1 MTVRLPGWLAEWSLA
16 TRRWV
21 LWGAL
26 VTLVAALLVTL
37 VWLAGRYE
45 AGVLQDRIER
55 DAVDVAGD
63 IRGGLMRN
71 TQGLQGLPPLDLAQ
85 PEAWTLRANAIL
97 RAHRELLRIEW
108 RDVSLQVRAFADSDL
123 RARIFDADAQTM
135 LRPGVQEACRRARSL
150 RGPAYVPSEFLLQ
163 KPGQGQQLLELCLPV
178 GGPGDGFLIATYALG
193 DILTEMVA
201 QPYARAYDVA
211 FSEVDGNRLAF
222 HGVARSGNRTFSA
235 QQQLDLPGY
244 TLMLRLDS
252 WRGTPALFPNFLTAM
267 VVAMAMGLV
276 LVLVMLAR
284 DMRRRL
290 RAENELADALAF
302 RKAMEDSLVTG
313 LRARDLQGRTTYVNP
328 AFCQMV
334 GFTAQELIDAGSAV
348 PYWPPEQLDEYQERQ
363 LARLQGS
370 QPPREG
376 FESVFVRK
384 DGARFPVLIIEAP
397 LINAHGVQTGWMTA
411 LLDISEQR
419 RVEELSRASRERL
432 QATARLATI
441 GEMASMLSHE
451 LNQPLAA
458 IASYATGSINMLH
471 SQAPLALGGMAVGAS
486 AGEQTRPAK
495 TAAAGLSLP
504 VASVLEEGL
513 RHIAD
518 QAQRAGKIIKS
529 VHDFVRRRERQRE
542 AVMVQVVFDTI
553 MPLVQLQAR
562 KLYVRTQLRVEDALP
577 AMWCDRTMVEQVLL
591 NLARNAMQAMG
602 EVPETSRLLELRVR
616 RAPTSERT
624 AHAHGWLEFSVAD
637 TGQGISPEVAEK
649 LFTPFFTTKVDGMGL
664 GLSLCRTVVEQHGGF
679 LVHAQN
685 QPRGT
690 VFRFTLPIAAGP
702 DGQRVS

>member
-1 MTVRLPGWLAEWSLA
+1 MTVRLHGWLAEWSSA

-21 LWGAL
+21 LWATL

-55 DAVDVAGD
+55 DAVDVAAD
-63 IRGGLMRN
+63 IRSGLMRN
-71 TQGLQGLPPLDLAQ
+71 TQKLQGLPQLDPAQ
-85 PEAWTLRANAIL
+85 PQAWSLRANVIL
-97 RAHRELLRIEW
+97 RDHRELLRIES
-108 RDVSLQVRAFADSDL
+108 RDAAMNVRAFADSDL
-123 RARIFDADAQTM
+123 RAPIFDAQAQTM
-135 LRPGVQEACRRARSL
+135 LRPGVQDACRRARGL
-150 RGPAYVPSEFLLQ
+150 RGPAYVPSEFPMR
-163 KPGQGQQLLELCLPV
+163 KPDQGQQLLEMCLPV
-178 GGPGDGFLIATYALG
+178 GQPGEGFLIATYALG

-211 FSEVDGNRLAF
+211 FSEVNGNRLAF

-235 QQQLDLPGY
+235 QHQLELPGY

-267 VVAMAMGLV
+267 VVAMAIGLV

-302 RKAMEDSLVTG
+302 RKAMENSLVTG

-363 LARLQGS
+363 LARLEGS

-376 FESVFVRK
+376 FESIFVRK
-384 DGARFPVLIIEAP
+384 DGTRFPVLIIEAP
-397 LINAHGVQTGWMTA
+397 LINAQGVQTGWMTA

-471 SQAPLALGGMAVGAS
+471 NKLPLAADTVAGGAQS
-486 AGEQTRPAK
+486 DRPEATK
-495 TAAAGLSLP
+495 LAAASLAPP
-504 VASVLEEGL
+504 VAFVLEEGL

-529 VHDFVRRRERQRE
+529 VHDFVRRRERERE
-542 AVMVQVVFDTI
+542 AVQVQVVFDTI

-562 KLYVRTQLRVEDALP
+562 KLYVRTQLRVEDGLP
-577 AMWCDRTMVEQVLL
+577 PMWCDRTMVEQVLL

-602 EVPETSRLLELRVR
+602 DVPETSRLLELRVR

-624 AHAHGWLEFSVAD
+624 AHANGWLEFSVAD
-637 TGQGISPEVAEK
+637 TGQGILPEVGEK
-649 LFTPFFTTKVDGMGL
+649 LFTPFFTTKIDGMGL

-679 LVHAQN
+679 LVHANN

-690 VFRFTLPIAAGP
+690 IFRFTLPIAAGP
-702 DGQRVS
+702 VGSPAP

>member
-1 MTVRLPGWLAEWSLA
+1 MTTRLPGGLGEWSSA

-21 LWGAL
+21 LWSAL

-55 DAVDVAGD
+55 DAVDVAAD
-63 IRGGLMRN
+63 IRSGLMRN
-71 TQGLQGLPPLDLAQ
+71 TQGLQGLPQLDLAR
-85 PEAWTLRANAIL
+85 PEAWQLRANAML

-108 RDVSLQVRAFADSDL
+108 RDVSMQVRAYADSDL
-123 RARIFDADAQTM
+123 RARVFDANAQTM
-135 LRPGVQEACRRARSL
+135 LRPGVQDACRRARSL
-150 RGPAYVPSEFLLQ
+150 RGPAYLPSEFLMQ
-163 KPGQGQQLLELCLPV
+163 TPGREQQLLEMCLPV
-178 GGPGDGFLIATYALG
+178 GGPRDGFLIATYALG

-201 QPYARAYDVA
+201 QPFARAYDVA

-235 QQQLDLPGY
+235 QHHLELPGY

-267 VVAMAMGLV
+267 VVAMAIGLV
-276 LVLVMLAR
+276 LVLGLLGS

-313 LRARDLQGRTTYVNP
+313 LRARDLLGRTTYVNP

-334 GFTAQELIDAGSAV
+334 GFSAQELMDAGSAV

-363 LARLQGS
+363 LARLKGS

-384 DGARFPVLIIEAP
+384 DGSRFPVLIIEAP
-397 LINAHGVQTGWMTA
+397 LINAHGMQTGWMTA

-458 IASYATGSINMLH
+458 IASYATGSINILH
-471 SQAPLALGGMAVGAS
+471 NQAPLTAGATVGDRPNTVMVPEGGL
-486 AGEQTRPAK
+486 TP
-495 TAAAGLSLP
+495 P

-542 AVMVQVVFDTI
+542 VVHVQVVLDTI
-553 MPLVQLQAR
+553 IPLVQLQAR
-562 KLYVRTQLRVEDALP
+562 KLYVRTQLRVDDGLP
-577 AMWCDRTMVEQVLL
+577 PMWCDRTMVEQVLL

-602 EVPETSRLLELRVR
+602 AVPEANRLLELWVR

-637 TGQGISPEVAEK
+637 SGRGISPEVAEK
-649 LFTPFFTTKVDGMGL
+649 LFTPFFTTKIDGMGL

-679 LVHAQN
+679 LAHEAN
-685 QPRGT
+685 HPHGT

-702 DGQRVS
+702 GGSLVS